1 MNDFSN
7 LNSARTVADAADRY
21 EDSPERVQAKT
32 LSGIEK
38 NTKSLSE
45 LKRIADAAQRQA
57 EIAEKEAAS
66 AKKEAKSSKIFSSI
80 SLFIG
85 LGSLIVSIIAL
96 VLN

>member
-7 LNSARTVADAADRY
+7 LNSARTVADAAASY
-21 EDSPERVQAKT
+21 ESSPERIQART
-32 LSGIEK
+32 LGEIEE
-38 NTKSLSE
+38 NTKSLKE

-57 EIAEKEAAS
+57 EIAEKEAVS

>member
-7 LNSARTVADAADRY
+7 LNSARTVADAAASS
-21 EDSPERVQAKT
+21 ESSPERIQART
-32 LSGIEK
+32 LGEIEE
-38 NTKSLSE
+38 NTKSLKE

-57 EIAEKEAAS
+57 EIAEKEAVS

-80 SLFIG
+80 SLLIG
-85 LGSLIVSIIAL
+85 LGSLIVSISAL